1 MASSDEAHLAVP
13 DSVDAGAAF
22 ANVVEGEEE
31 FTKVVSLSEDGEC
44 GRDICADSRGEECPE
59 GSRC

>member
-1 MASSDEAHLAVP
+1 M
-13 DSVDAGAAF
+13 DAGAAF

-44 GRDICADSRGEECPE
+44 GRDICADSRDEECPE